1 MFQTL
6 KELKIFFS
14 FKEKTKTYMS
24 RFLTVAGLLLTPE
37 TCPSCVRFV
46 APTSSHP
53 NFSHEYFLALLSKNE
68 ASPKALQLKNP
79 VPDLP
84 PPKGLL
90 LQSCGLEQSFADA
103 ESLGAGPEI
112 LAFLTNSQVWQG
124 C

>member
-84 PPKGLL
+84 PPKGLCFYKVVAWSSP
-90 LQSCGLEQSFADA
+90 LQMLRAWGRGLR
-103 ESLGAGPEI
+103 
-112 LAFLTNSQVWQG
+112 FLHF
-124 C
+124 